1 MREEG
6 LRFGVGGSSGQLR
19 RGWNAKS
26 SSVQLVEDATR
37 DRRCRGSRARQLSS
51 GELTNVHSTF
61 RKAVQVISSMK
72 MDNGV
77 DTTSYSKSL
86 CVISDAQ
93 YSNLPPT

>member
-37 DRRCRGSRARQLSS
+37 DHDRRCRGSRARQLSS
-51 GELTNVHSTF
+51 GELTNVHSTIGE
-61 RKAVQVISSMK
+61 AIQVTSSME

-77 DTTSYSKSL
+77 NTTSGTVSL
-86 CVISDAQ
+86 CVLSQ
-93 YSNLPPT
+93 VHST

>member
-6 LRFGVGGSSGQLR
+6 LRFGVGGSSGQVR

-37 DRRCRGSRARQLSS
+37 DRRCLGFRARQLSS
-51 GELTNVHSTF
+51 GELTNVHSTV
-61 RKAVQVISSMK
+61 REIIQITPSMK

-77 DTTSYSKSL
+77 NTVL
-86 CVISDAQ
+86 EQ
-93 YSNLPPT
+93 

>member
-37 DRRCRGSRARQLSS
+37 DRDRRCRGFRTRQLSS
-51 GELTNVHSTF
+51 GELTNLHSPA
-61 RKAVQVISSMK
+61 REVAQVTSSME
-72 MDNGV
+72 MDNGAN
-77 DTTSYSKSL
+77 TTS
-86 CVISDAQ
+86 
-93 YSNLPPT
+93 